1 MVTTFPTDYD
11 KENPLTKK
19 KGDERWL
26 NIQIKQAE
34 DAGDTDKVKF
44 LKGEVEKVQ
53 KQTAFSQMQ
62 SYA

>member
-1 MVTTFPTDYD
+1 LVTTFPTDYD

-19 KGDERWL
+19 KGQERWL
-26 NIQIKQAE
+26 NIQIQQAE

-53 KQTAFSQMQ
+53 QQTAFSQMQ